1 LTLYKNLRDFA
12 LKPILQ
18 KFFGRAS
25 DLADTEPILGLFL
38 GAALLAVFLAA
49 FALDRPATEH
59 SGKSGLLWLLYANF
73 TRLLWAALLV
83 AFLVGTVAVLRT
95 YLRQSVAN
103 FQRTHGRVTTA
114 NYNAVQ
120 TIWGAEQQ
128 QGELR
133 VEIYNDEEVTERIE
147 SEDLTKPAVLRKK
160 TVRRFATGN
169 PFLAA
174 RHDVTLRQNPRKK
187 GSALYGGYETDC
199 RFTWRLKNPAAG
211 TNKCHLIFPL
221 PAAGAMYDELSAAL
235 NGQDVLPQVQIR
247 EGALILARDAQP
259 GEAMDFQLAFKSR
272 GMSHWYFQVREAR
285 EVRDFT
291 LTLTLPDLPKDRLNY
306 PEGCMTPTGIQPAA
320 GGAGSVLTYRL
331 DHALSNKGMGVAL
344 PQLPQP
350 GAMTNAVLGEIERA
364 WVLLFAMLGLSLT
377 LAAVRHAV
385 LLTALFGAATAF
397 AYGLLGG
404 FSDLLFGF
412 WGTGGLVLVPGFAL
426 LVWLL
431 IRAVRGSVGRWLGL
445 QMILIGIIYPCIA
458 GLDAERQ
465 SLYLNLCAVVF
476 LAFAASLLM
485 KQPAQQAPLVEKP
498 LAVG

>member
-1 LTLYKNLRDFA
+1 
-12 LKPILQ
+12 LKLILQ
-18 KFFGRAS
+18 KFFGRAG
-25 DLADTEPILGLFL
+25 DLADTEPVLGLFM

-49 FALDRPATEH
+49 FAQGKPAAEH
-59 SGKSGLLWLLYANF
+59 GGKSGLLWLLYGNF

-95 YLRQSVAN
+95 YLRQTVAN

-199 RFTWRLKNPAAG
+199 RFTWRLKNPASG
-211 TNKCHLIFPL
+211 TNKCNLIFPL
-221 PAAGAMYDELSAAL
+221 PAAGAMYDELSATL

-247 EGALILARDAQP
+247 EGALILACDAQP
-259 GEAMDFQLAFKSR
+259 NETLDFQLAFKSR
-272 GMSHWYFQVREAR
+272 GMSFWYFQVREAR
-285 EVRDFT
+285 EIRDFT

-306 PEGCMTPTGIQPAA
+306 PEGCMTPTGIQLAA
-320 GGAGSVLTYRL
+320 GGVGSVLTYRL

-350 GAMTNAVLGEIERA
+350 GAATNAVLGEIERA
-364 WVLLFAMLGLSLT
+364 WVLLFAMLTLSLT

-385 LLTALFGAATAF
+385 LLTVLFGAATAF
-397 AYGLLGG
+397 AYGLLGD
-404 FSDLLFGF
+404 FSDLLLGF
-412 WGTGGLVLVPGFAL
+412 WGTGGLVLLPSFML
-426 LVWLL
+426 LAWFLM
-431 IRAVRGSVGRWLGL
+431 RAVRGSVGRWVGL
-445 QMILIGIIYPCIA
+445 QMVLIGIVYPCVA
-458 GLDAERQ
+458 GLDGERQ
-465 SLYLNLCAVVF
+465 SLYLNLCAVMF
-476 LAFAASLLM
+476 LAFASSLLM
-485 KQPAQQAPLVEKP
+485 RRLAQQGPLVEKP
-498 LAVG
+498 VAVG

>member
-1 LTLYKNLRDFA
+1 MKL
-12 LKPILQ
+12 ILQ

-25 DLADTEPILGLFL
+25 DLADTDPVLGLFL
-38 GAALLAVFLAA
+38 GGALLAVFLAA
-49 FALDRPATEH
+49 FAQGKPAAEH
-59 SGKSGLLWLLYANF
+59 GGKSGLLWLLYGNF
-73 TRLLWAALLV
+73 TRLLWAAVLV

-133 VEIYNDEEVTERIE
+133 VEIYSDEEVTERIE

-169 PFLAA
+169 PFVKA
-174 RHDVTLRQNPRKK
+174 RHDVALRQNPRKK

-199 RFTWRLKNPAAG
+199 RFTWRLKNPANG
-211 TNKCHLIFPL
+211 SNRCNLIFPL
-221 PAAGAMYDELSAAL
+221 PASGAMYDDLSATL
-235 NGQDVLPQVQIR
+235 DGQDVLPQVQIR
-247 EGALILARDAQP
+247 EGALVLARDVQP
-259 GEAMDFQLAFKSR
+259 NDTLDFKLAFKSR
-272 GMSHWYFQVREAR
+272 GMSFWYFQVREAR

-291 LTLTLPDLPKDRLNY
+291 LTLTLPDLSKERLNY
-306 PEGCMTPTGIQPAA
+306 PEGCMTPTSIHPLP

-350 GAMTNAVLGEIERA
+350 GATTNAVLAEIERA
-364 WVLLFAMLGLSLT
+364 WVLLFAMLALSLT
-377 LAAVRHAV
+377 LASVKHAV
-385 LLTALFGAATAF
+385 VLTALFGAATAF
-397 AYGLLGG
+397 AYGLLGD

-412 WGTGGLVLVPGFAL
+412 WGTGGLVLLPSFL
-426 LVWLL
+426 LLAWLL
-431 IRAVRGSVGRWLGL
+431 RRAVPGSVGRLLGL
-445 QMILIGIIYPCIA
+445 QMVLMGIVYPCVA

-465 SLYLNLCAVVF
+465 SLYLNLCAVAF

-485 KQPAQQAPLVEKP
+485 KQLAQQTLLVEKP
-498 LAVG
+498 VAVV

>member
-1 LTLYKNLRDFA
+1 MKLIF
-12 LKPILQ
+12 Q

-49 FALDRPATEH
+49 FAQGKPVAEQN
-59 SGKSGLLWLLYANF
+59 GKSGLLWLLYGNF
-73 TRLLWAALLV
+73 TRLLWAVLLV

-174 RHDVTLRQNPRKK
+174 RHDVALRQNPRKK

-199 RFTWRLKNPAAG
+199 RFTWGLKNPANS
-211 TNKCHLIFPL
+211 TNRCNLIFPL
-221 PAAGAMYDELSAAL
+221 PATGAMYDELSATL

-247 EGALILARDAQP
+247 EGALILARGVQP
-259 GEAMDFQLAFKSR
+259 NEAMEFRLAFKSR
-272 GMSHWYFQVREAR
+272 GMSLWYFQVRETR

-291 LTLTLPDLPKDRLNY
+291 LTLTLPDLPKDKLNY
-306 PEGCMTPTGIQPAA
+306 PEGCMTPTGIQPTAD
-320 GGAGSVLTYRL
+320 GQGSVLAYRL

-350 GAMTNAVLGEIERA
+350 GATTNAVLGEIERA
-364 WVLLFAMLGLSLT
+364 WLLLFAMLALSLT
-377 LAAVRHAV
+377 LASVRHAV
-385 LLTALFGAATAF
+385 LLTALFGAGTAF
-397 AYGLLGG
+397 AYGLLAD

-412 WGTGGLVLVPGFAL
+412 WGTGGIVLLPLFL
-426 LVWLL
+426 LMAWLL
-431 IRAVRGSVGRWLGL
+431 MRVMGSGIGRPLAL
-445 QMILIGIIYPCIA
+445 QLILFGILYPCAA
-458 GLDAERQ
+458 GLDPERQ
-465 SLYLNLCAVVF
+465 SLYLNLCAVAF
-476 LAFAASLLM
+476 LALAVSPLM
-485 KQPAQQAPLVEKP
+485 KCLTWSAPLNEIPARRSETVVGG
-498 LAVG
+498 LAQP